1 MTFEE
6 RIVEAVENAVIHDI
20 GRYNT
25 VQFKKFMLPDEV
37 IEDVYKHVDME
48 KIKRYLTENIEQLI
62 AKKIV
67 DSMMTEVATDVKSI
81 VATKAIR
88 EDMRYYL
95 RQKMEQAMQD
105 LTKCR
110 GKLCF
115 PSSSKCSTMRTSQF
129 WFATT
134 AIKGN

>member
-1 MTFEE
+1 MTFEARLADAIKEVIIRDIE
-6 RIVEAVENAVIHDI
+6 RYH
-20 GRYNT
+20 T

-48 KIKRYLTENIEQLI
+48 KIKQYLTENIEQLI

-67 DSMMTEVATDVKSI
+67 DSMMTEIATDVKQV

-95 RQKMEQAMQD
+95 RQKMEQAMQGVAD
-105 LTKCR
+105 AEPPVDAEPN
-110 GKLCF
+110 G
-115 PSSSKCSTMRTSQF
+115 
-129 WFATT
+129 
-134 AIKGN
+134 

>member
-48 KIKRYLTENIEQLI
+48 KN
-62 AKKIV
+62 
-67 DSMMTEVATDVKSI
+67 
-81 VATKAIR
+81 
-88 EDMRYYL
+88 
-95 RQKMEQAMQD
+95 QAVSD
-105 LTKCR
+105 
-110 GKLCF
+110 
-115 PSSSKCSTMRTSQF
+115 
-129 WFATT
+129 
-134 AIKGN
+134 